1 MLSNRIMSFRSKH
14 YPKSASAFRIRQET
28 AMRYYAGLFFVV
40 MIGAVLRIQAGHD
53 GLVFG
58 VVGIVLATILGNVI
72 ARVQLRRN
80 IAEIF
85 FINDGFSIISIE
97 DILQQ
102 SAKRSFPLRFA
113 DPTRTATQIQFNFE
127 DQIITLN
134 KEDWDAEFDLIWTWL
149 TQGIPDYAAH
159 LGVSP
164 HEVWPGDISTPP
176 TDGGTPPSDASLGAP
191 ESGDGGG
198 A

>member
-1 MLSNRIMSFRSKH
+1 
-14 YPKSASAFRIRQET
+14 
-28 AMRYYAGLFFVV
+28 MRYYAALFFIV

-53 GLVFG
+53 GLIFG
-58 VVGIVLATILGNVI
+58 IIGLMGATLLGNVM
-72 ARVQLRRN
+72 ARVQLRRS

-134 KEDWDAEFDLIWTWL
+134 KEDWEAEFDLIWTWL
-149 TQGIPDYAAH
+149 TQGIHDYAAH
-159 LGVSP
+159 LGGQP
-164 HEVWPGDISTPP
+164 QDMWPGQ
-176 TDGGTPPSDASLGAP
+176 DASP
-191 ESGDGGG
+191 PQDFGGG
-198 A
+198 SPDQGGGGEGA

>member
-28 AMRYYAGLFFVV
+28 AMRYYAGLFFIV
-40 MIGAVLRIQAGHD
+40 MIGAVLRMQAGHD

-58 VVGIVLATILGNVI
+58 IVGIVLAVLLGNVI

-127 DQIITLN
+127 DQIITLH
-134 KEDWDAEFDLIWTWL
+134 KEDWDADFDLIWTWL

-159 LGVSP
+159 LGVNP
-164 HEVWPGDISTPP
+164 QDMWPNDSRTASDPNADKP
-176 TDGGTPPSDASLGAP
+176 ENEGG
-191 ESGDGGG
+191 SGDGGG